1 MGTRLELQ
9 TLLSGFLPA
18 GRQAWFQPSENTEL
32 TYPTVL
38 YEHDYNAVVHG
49 DNKPYS
55 VTRRYQ
61 LTLIDRA
68 ADSAIKKQIEAL
80 PMCSMV
86 RSFATEGLNH
96 TIYDLYF

>member
-9 TLLSGFLPA
+9 TLLSGFLPT
-18 GRQAWFQPSENTEL
+18 GSKAWFQPAENTEL
-32 TYPTVL
+32 VYPTIL
-38 YEHDYNAVVHG
+38 YEHDYNAVTYG
-49 DNKPYS
+49 NNKPYS

-61 LTLIDRA
+61 ITLIDRA
-68 ADSAIKKQIEAL
+68 ADSAIKKKIEAL

-86 RSFATEGLNH
+86 RSFSTEGLNH

>member
-1 MGTRLELQ
+1 MGTRLELH

-18 GRQAWFQPSENTEL
+18 GGKAWFQPAEHTEL
-32 TYPTVL
+32 TYPTIL
-38 YEHDYNAVVHG
+38 YSHDYNAVVHG
-49 DNKPYS
+49 NNKPYS

-61 LTLIDRA
+61 VTVIDRA
-68 ADSAIKKQIEAL
+68 ADSPIKEKVQAL

-96 TIYDLYF
+96 TIFDLYF